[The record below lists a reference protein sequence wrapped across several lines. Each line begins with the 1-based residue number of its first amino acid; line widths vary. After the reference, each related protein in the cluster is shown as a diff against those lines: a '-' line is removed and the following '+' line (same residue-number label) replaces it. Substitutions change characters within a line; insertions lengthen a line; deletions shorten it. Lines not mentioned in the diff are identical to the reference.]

1 MKVKTHDLTGA
12 ALDYAVAICNWP
24 ELVWGDTIGLSAH
37 ARGLIVIP
45 ERKEPDCYWSPSTN
59 WSQGGPLVQ
68 QGLLMV
74 SPNPGSGWRCQAF
87 LDTNIYEGISL
98 LVAAMRCY
106 VGQTIGGEIDIPN
119 ELIKENNP

>member
-12 ALDYAVAICNWP
+12 ALDYAVAMCNWP

-59 WSQGGPLVQ
+59 WSQGGPLIEQ
-68 QGLLMV
+68 ALLVV
-74 SPNPGSGWRCQAF
+74 SPHPKYGWQCRAYMDTITYKGSSF
-87 LDTNIYEGISL
+87 LM
-98 LVAAMRCY
+98 AAMRCY
-106 VGQTIGGEIDIPN
+106 VVQSIGDEIDIPE
-119 ELIKENNP
+119 ELVQ